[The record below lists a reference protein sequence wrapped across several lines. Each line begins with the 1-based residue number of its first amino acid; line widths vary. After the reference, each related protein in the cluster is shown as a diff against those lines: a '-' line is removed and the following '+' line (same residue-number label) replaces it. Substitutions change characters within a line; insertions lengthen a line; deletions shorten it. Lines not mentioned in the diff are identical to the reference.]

1 MASPHRGHRALLAS
15 VALSGLL
22 LATASPV
29 SADVDKVGTGHCS
42 GAATWRLE
50 VDRDEGRLDVELDI
64 RTTHAGKT
72 WRVRMRQDGDRFYS
86 RLRTTDHEGD
96 IEVDRDRPDR
106 AGTDTFSFRATQLS
120 NGQVC
125 RGSISF

>member
-1 MASPHRGHRALLAS
+1 MASLHRGHRALLAG
-15 VALSGLL
+15 VVMSGLL
-22 LATASPV
+22 LATTAPV
-29 SADVDKVGTGHCS
+29 SAEVDKVRTGHCS

-64 RTTHAGKT
+64 LTTHAGKT
-72 WRVRMRQDGDRFYS
+72 WRVRMSQNGDRFYS
-86 RLRTTDHEGD
+86 SLRTTDHDGD

-106 AGTDTFSFRATQLS
+106 AGTDTFAFRATQLS